1 MGLGLRVR
9 LRLRLGLRLR
19 LRLRVQPDDALELEA
34 ELELGDLVARDAG
47 GVGGAYARGR
57 APRDARAR
65 HLHVF
70 AGASFGRGRSG
81 RGLAPHCPLRSGVG
95 SGERGGWSSNRLVTE
110 IWLAA
115 RRGGAAGAADPIA
128 DPMAERPW
136 ARLPAALARLGAA
149 LARLGGALARLGAAL
164 ARLRTPALNW
174 LAGRLPPPVV
184 TPAPPPPPAFCWGCA
199 LLGSLSAA

>member
-9 LRLRLGLRLR
+9 LRLRLRLR
-19 LRLRVQPDDALELEA
+19 RRLRVQPDDTLELEA

-81 RGLAPHCPLRSGVG
+81 QWSRS
-95 SGERGGWSSNRLVTE
+95 S
-110 IWLAA
+110 
-115 RRGGAAGAADPIA
+115 
-128 DPMAERPW
+128 
-136 ARLPAALARLGAA
+136 LPAALRCGLRRTRGAGVRASWSPRFGSPLAEAVLRAQPTPSLTPWQSDLGHGCLRRLHDWAQ
-149 LARLGGALARLGAAL
+149 
-164 ARLRTPALNW
+164 RLRGWAERSHGW
-174 LAGRLPPPVV
+174 ARRLR
-184 TPAPPPPPAFCWGCA
+184 GCA
-199 LLGSLSAA
+199 RPRSTGSQADCPRRWLRLHLHLRQLSVGAVPC

>member
-1 MGLGLRVR
+1 MLNTPTGQLIIAAAVLDDVIALLLLSELQARLGVRVR
-9 LRLRLGLRLR
+9 LRLRLGVGVRLRLRLR
-19 LRLRVQPDDALELEA
+19 LRLRVRLRLRRGLRLRLRLRRRLRVQPDDTLELEA

-95 SGERGGWSSNRLVTE
+95 SGERGGLEFEPAGHRDL
-110 IWLAA
+110 A
-115 RRGGAAGAADPIA
+115 RRSPRRCCGRS
-128 DPMAERPW
+128 RPH
-136 ARLPAALARLGAA
+136 R
-149 LARLGGALARLGAAL
+149 
-164 ARLRTPALNW
+164 
-174 LAGRLPPPVV
+174 
-184 TPAPPPPPAFCWGCA
+184 
-199 LLGSLSAA
+199 